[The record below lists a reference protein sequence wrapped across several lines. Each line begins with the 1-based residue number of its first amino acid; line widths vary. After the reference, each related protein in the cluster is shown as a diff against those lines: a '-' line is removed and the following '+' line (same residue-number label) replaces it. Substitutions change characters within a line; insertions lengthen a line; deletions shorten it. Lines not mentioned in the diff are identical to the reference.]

1 MMKTLSELLPRLTSG
16 EGQPNTPRRNAVDTH
31 AWIRWAKV
39 WDGLFYLL
47 LAVALASSLADMG
60 MYGKTQLLM
69 AVLTVVFG
77 LWYWFMIIRHRRWI
91 QRETPMLVY
100 VAGAIGLCIALIWI
114 NSAHN
119 LLLFIMFSQIYS
131 FLAMRWAIPTS
142 IILTALL
149 ALRGI
154 LVEPGAWLAWVFIS
168 TLSLS
173 FGLFFAL
180 WINSI
185 IVQSQERRRLI
196 EELESTRG
204 ELAAQERHAGVLEER
219 GRLAREIHDTLAQG
233 FISIVTHLEAAEGSL
248 PPGSGQ
254 ARHHL
259 EQARRTARENLVEAR
274 NLVAALRPEILEGSS
289 LSGAL
294 ERLAKRWSGETG
306 VPATVSITGEERLL
320 AQDSQ
325 VALLR
330 AAQEALSN
338 TRRHARAVRVEITL
352 SYMEDLVA
360 LDVQDDG
367 EGFDPRGVAVGADG
381 GFGLRAMRERVEALG
396 GSLLVESEQG
406 AGCTLVVE
414 LPLVAE
420 AEVTVPAEEEVT

>member
-1 MMKTLSELLPRLTSG
+1 VMSTLRELLTRRRSG

-47 LAVALASSLADMG
+47 LAIAFAASLTDVG
-60 MYGKTQLLM
+60 LYGKSQLLM

-91 QRETPMLVY
+91 QHETPMLIY
-100 VAGAIGLCIALIWI
+100 VAGAIALCIALIWI
-114 NSAHN
+114 NSTYN

-131 FLAMRWAIPTS
+131 FLKMRWAIPS
-142 IILTALL
+142 SAILTALL

-154 LVEPGAWLAWVFIS
+154 LVEPEAWFAWIFIS

-196 EELESTRG
+196 EELESTRD
-204 ELAAQERHAGVLEER
+204 ELASQERHAGVLEER
-219 GRLAREIHDTLAQG
+219 SRLAREIHDTLAQG

-248 PPGSGQ
+248 PPGLGQ

-274 NLVAALRPEILEGSS
+274 NLVAALRPEILEGST

-294 ERLAKRWSGETG
+294 ERLAARWSGETAI
-306 VPATVSITGEERLL
+306 PATVSITGGERPLP
-320 AQDSQ
+320 QESQ

-338 TRRHARAVRVEITL
+338 TRKHARAQRVEITL

-381 GFGLRAMRERVEALG
+381 GFGLRAMRERVEVLG
-396 GSLLVESEQG
+396 GSLQVESEHG

-414 LPLVAE
+414 LPLIAE
-420 AEVTVPAEEEVT
+420 AEVVVPAKEGL

>member
-1 MMKTLSELLPRLTSG
+1 VMKSLREILPWRQGEEEPSG
-16 EGQPNTPRRNAVDTH
+16 GSTARGTH
-31 AWIRWAKV
+31 AWIRWARV
-39 WDGLFYLL
+39 WNVLFYAILV
-47 LAVALASSLADMG
+47 VALACSLADVGLYGRSQLVMG
-60 MYGKTQLLM
+60 
-69 AVLTVVFG
+69 ALTVLFG
-77 LWYWFMIIRHRRWI
+77 LWYWFMIIGHRRWI
-91 QRETPMLVY
+91 KRDVPMLVY
-100 VAGAIGLCIALIWI
+100 AAGAIALCIALIWI
-114 NSAHN
+114 NPIYN
-119 LLLFIMFSQIYS
+119 LLLFVMYSQLYS
-131 FLAMRWAIPTS
+131 FLTMRWAIPTS
-142 IILTALL
+142 VLLTALL

-154 LVEPGAWLAWVFIS
+154 VLAPESWPIWVFIG
-168 TLSLS
+168 TLSIF
-173 FGLFFAL
+173 FGIFFAL

-185 IVQSQERRRLI
+185 IMQSQERRRLI

-248 PPGSGQ
+248 PNGSGQ

-294 ERLAKRWSGETG
+294 GRLAERWSKETD
-306 VPATVSITGEERLL
+306 VPATVSITGGERPLT
-320 AQDSQ
+320 QESQ

-338 TRRHARAVRVEITL
+338 TRKHARAQRVEITL

-367 EGFDPRGVAVGADG
+367 EGFDPGGVAVGADG

-406 AGCTLVVE
+406 ACCTLVVE
-414 LPLVAE
+414 LPLVAGV
-420 AEVTVPAEEEVT
+420 EVALSTEDVP

>member
-1 MMKTLSELLPRLTSG
+1 MKSLREILPLRRRREVLSGGSTARS
-16 EGQPNTPRRNAVDTH
+16 TH

-39 WDGLFYLL
+39 WDALFYVILV
-47 LAVALASSLADMG
+47 VALVSSLADMG
-60 MYGKTQLLM
+60 SYGRSQLVM
-69 AVLTVVFG
+69 GTLTVIFG

-91 QRETPMLVY
+91 QRDLPMIVY
-100 VAGAIGLCIALIWI
+100 AAGAIALCLTLIWI
-114 NSAHN
+114 SPIYN
-119 LLLFIMFSQIYS
+119 LLLFVMYSQLYS

-142 IILTALL
+142 ILL
-149 ALRGI
+149 STLLVLRGI
-154 LVEPGAWLAWVFIS
+154 VLAPESWPVWVFIG
-168 TLSLS
+168 TLSIF
-173 FGLFFAL
+173 FGIFFAL

-185 IVQSQERRRLI
+185 IMQSQERRRLI

-204 ELAAQERHAGVLEER
+204 ELSAQERHAGVLEER

-248 PPGSGQ
+248 LAGSGQ
-254 ARHHL
+254 ARRHL

-294 ERLAKRWSGETG
+294 GRLAERWSGETG
-306 VPATVSITGEERLL
+306 VPTTVSITGEERPLT
-320 AQDSQ
+320 QESQ

-330 AAQEALSN
+330 ASQEALSN
-338 TRRHARAVRVEITL
+338 TRKHARAQRVEITL

-381 GFGLRAMRERVEALG
+381 GFGLRAMRERVETLG

-414 LPLVAE
+414 LPLVAG
-420 AEVTVPAEEEVT
+420 AEIGVPAEDVP